1 MPNTIISEG
10 KTTNEAIEN
19 GLKTLGVS
27 KDKVEIKV
35 LESETKKSFFSILAP
50 RVVKVE
56 LKIKDNFQKVNNKG
70 KNPEKGEMKPLTQ
83 DELNIAEAN
92 VKTFLD
98 DFLPR
103 VGNDIKYNIEKNEFG
118 LNVSINGIEASILI
132 GYRGDT
138 LYDVQNI
145 LSAIANRGISN
156 KIRVILDIEGYKEKR
171 VNTLENLAM
180 KLAKTVE
187 RTGKPV
193 TLEPMQPYERKII
206 HSKLQDSNKVVT
218 RSIGEEPRRRI
229 VISLKSMKNSD
240 I

>member
-10 KTTNEAIEN
+10 KTTNEAIEK

-56 LKIKDNFQKVNNKG
+56 LKIKENFHKED
-70 KNPEKGEMKPLTQ
+70 EKYEKIDKRELKAPTQ
-83 DELNIAEAN
+83 EELNLAESNA
-92 VKTFLD
+92 KTFLNE
-98 DFLPR
+98 FLSKI
-103 VGNDIKYNIEKNEFG
+103 GNDITYKIEKNEYG
-118 LNVSINGIEASILI
+118 LNVYINGMESGVLI

-145 LSAIANRGISN
+145 LSAVSNRGITC

-171 VNTLENLAM
+171 VKTLENLAL
-180 KLAKTVE
+180 KLARTVE

-193 TLEPMQPYERKII
+193 TLEPMQAYERKII
-206 HSKLQDSNKVVT
+206 HSKLQDSSKVST

-229 VISLKSMKNSD
+229 VISLKK
-240 I
+240 

>member
-10 KTTNEAIEN
+10 KTTNEAIEK

-27 KDKVEIKV
+27 KDKVEIKI

-56 LKIKDNFQKVNNKG
+56 LKIKENFNKED
-70 KNPEKGEMKPLTQ
+70 EKYENIDKR
-83 DELNIAEAN
+83 ELNAPTQEELSLAESNA
-92 VKTFLD
+92 KTFLNE
-98 DFLPR
+98 FLSKI
-103 VGNDIKYNIEKNEFG
+103 GNDITYKIKKNEYG
-118 LNVSINGIEASILI
+118 LNVSINGMESGVLI

-145 LSAIANRGISN
+145 LLAVSNRGITC

-171 VNTLENLAM
+171 VKTLENLAL
-180 KLAKTVE
+180 KLARTVE

-193 TLEPMQPYERKII
+193 TLEPMQAYERKII
-206 HSKLQDSNKVVT
+206 HSKLQDSSKVST

-229 VISLKSMKNSD
+229 VISLKK
-240 I
+240 